1 MAVSTPVP
9 VRRGRRRRIKWGA
22 YLFLLPA
29 FVLFAVFV
37 AYPIG
42 FNTYLSLH
50 NWNGV
55 SDVWEWVGFEHFGRL
70 PEERTIRLSLR
81 NSGFFFAGHLVN
93 MAVALLL
100 AVLLNNPIPG
110 RNLARTLIFVPFV
123 VAGSIVAVTWQ
134 TIYAPNIGAL
144 NNNLRRLGLEVLAQN
159 WLADP
164 RLAIWSL
171 VVVEFGYGAAVSLF
185 TMVILVLLIL
195 LQRLML
201 REQRID

>member
-1 MAVSTPVP
+1 MAGSTTAP
-9 VRRGRRRRIKWGA
+9 VRQGRRPRVNWGA

-55 SDVWEWVGFEHFGRL
+55 SDVWEWVGLEHFGRL

-93 MAVALLL
+93 MAIALLL

-110 RNLARTLIFVPFV
+110 RNLAPCLFPARLVQAHDPPPRAQQPLPAHV
-123 VAGSIVAVTWQ
+123 QLAPEQHAYQLPGSKYV
-134 TIYAPNIGAL
+134 G
-144 NNNLRRLGLEVLAQN
+144 
-159 WLADP
+159 ADP
-164 RLAIWSL
+164 PNGSRIRPL
-171 VVVEFGYGAAVSLF
+171 VDQCSE
-185 TMVILVLLIL
+185 
-195 LQRLML
+195 
-201 REQRID
+201 